1 MTLYINTCGTKID
14 IKLFKKGK
22 IVSEEIINGQKSS
35 SQFIMPTIKKVIG
48 KNEVKEIVVING
60 PGSFTGARL
69 GVTIAK
75 TFAYVKNI
83 KLKTISTLE
92 EKAIS
97 SKSSK
102 KVISVE
108 ETNGYFVGVF
118 NKSNKLIGEYKY
130 LNKTEYEEF
139 NKKHK
144 VINEVKYDYEKIIEF
159 ASKKEPINP
168 HAAKA
173 LYVKLID
180 PEKN

>member
-1 MTLYINTCGTKID
+1 MILYINTCGTKID

-22 IVSEEIINGQKSS
+22 IIKEEIINGQKST
-35 SQFIMPTIKKVIG
+35 SQFIMPTIKKVVG
-48 KNEVKEIVVING
+48 DNEVSEIVVVNG

-83 KLKTISTLE
+83 PLKTISTLE

-102 KVISVE
+102 KIISVE
-108 ETNGYFVGVF
+108 EVNGFFVGVF
-118 NKSNKLIGEYKY
+118 NKSNKLIGDYKY
-130 LNKTEYEEF
+130 LNKVEYEEF
-139 NKKHK
+139 SKKYK
-144 VINEVKYDYEKIIEF
+144 IINEVKYDYEKIIEF
-159 ASKKEPINP
+159 SSKKEAINP